1 MSYWPTVNEPVEFET
16 CVDKYLSFRA
26 SVNESW
32 RGGGWRV
39 SQQLIES
46 EPGFI
51 VVMGDLGYRSARSRI
66 KRPEK
71 LREIQLRNLRKYTYK
86 SWKIRKILFRIAVR
100 VFGRVIKLINQAVS
114 YSRCPIT
121 VNKLP
126 LLSIPKN
133 QIKKI

>member
-1 MSYWPTVNEPVEFET
+1 MQRFYRQYISYWPTVNEPVEFET

-71 LREIQLRNLRKYTYK
+71 LREIQLQNLGKYTYK
-86 SWKIRKILFRIAVR
+86 AWKISGKCCLE
-100 VFGRVIKLINQAVS
+100 
-114 YSRCPIT
+114 
-121 VNKLP
+121 
-126 LLSIPKN
+126 LLLMYLAE
-133 QIKKI
+133 

>member
-86 SWKIRKILFRIAVR
+86 AWKKSGKCCLELPFV
-100 VFGRVIKLINQAVS
+100 
-114 YSRCPIT
+114 YSAE
-121 VNKLP
+121 
-126 LLSIPKN
+126 
-133 QIKKI
+133 

>member
-1 MSYWPTVNEPVEFET
+1 MSYRPTVNEPVEFET

-86 SWKIRKILFRIAVR
+86 AWKKSGKCCSCIWQSDKAYKPGCELFQMSYHSEQTTT
-100 VFGRVIKLINQAVS
+100 FIN
-114 YSRCPIT
+114 T
-121 VNKLP
+121 
-126 LLSIPKN
+126 
-133 QIKKI
+133 KKSD

>member
-1 MSYWPTVNEPVEFET
+1 MSYWPTVNEPVDFET
-16 CVDKYLSFRA
+16 CVHKYLSFRA

-86 SWKIRKILFRIAVR
+86 ASKKSGKCCLE
-100 VFGRVIKLINQAVS
+100 
-114 YSRCPIT
+114 
-121 VNKLP
+121 LP
-126 LLSIPKN
+126 FVYLAE
-133 QIKKI
+133 

>member
-1 MSYWPTVNEPVEFET
+1 MEFET

-86 SWKIRKILFRIAVR
+86 AWKKSGKCCLE
-100 VFGRVIKLINQAVS
+100 
-114 YSRCPIT
+114 
-121 VNKLP
+121 LP
-126 LLSIPKN
+126 FVYLAE
-133 QIKKI
+133 

>member
-1 MSYWPTVNEPVEFET
+1 MSYRPTVNEPVEFET

-32 RGGGWRV
+32 RGLGWRV

-86 SWKIRKILFRIAVR
+86 AWKKSGKCCLE
-100 VFGRVIKLINQAVS
+100 
-114 YSRCPIT
+114 
-121 VNKLP
+121 LP
-126 LLSIPKN
+126 LVYLAE
-133 QIKKI
+133 

>member
-1 MSYWPTVNEPVEFET
+1 MSYRPTVNEPVEFET
-16 CVDKYLSFRA
+16 CVDEYLSFRA

-32 RGGGWRV
+32 RGLGWRV

-86 SWKIRKILFRIAVR
+86 ASKKSGKCCLE
-100 VFGRVIKLINQAVS
+100 
-114 YSRCPIT
+114 
-121 VNKLP
+121 LP
-126 LLSIPKN
+126 FVYLA
-133 QIKKI
+133 

>member
-1 MSYWPTVNEPVEFET
+1 MTLDTNSCNVFIANIYHIGHPTVNEPVEFET
-16 CVDKYLSFRA
+16 CVDRYPSLRA

-71 LREIQLRNLRKYTYK
+71 LREIQLQNLGKYTYK
-86 SWKIRKILFRIAVR
+86 ARKKPGKCCLE
-100 VFGRVIKLINQAVS
+100 
-114 YSRCPIT
+114 
-121 VNKLP
+121 LP
-126 LLSIPKN
+126 FT
-133 QIKKI
+133 

>member
-1 MSYWPTVNEPVEFET
+1 MSYWPTVDEPVQFET

-51 VVMGDLGYRSARSRI
+51 VVMGDLDQSSAR
-66 KRPEK
+66 RPD
-71 LREIQLRNLRKYTYK
+71 YK
-86 SWKIRKILFRIAVR
+86 AD
-100 VFGRVIKLINQAVS
+100 
-114 YSRCPIT
+114 T
-121 VNKLP
+121 H
-126 LLSIPKN
+126 
-133 QIKKI
+133 KKI